1 MSNLRLGF
9 SGLVFRDLYHPVGLK
24 KIFNLFCKE
33 LSEGDPILATEYQD
47 YLSGKEL
54 SVVDES
60 NFLIKLSPYVSGF
73 VAKLFGI
80 EAEVEKLVDEE
91 RALTP
96 IFAFKKEFV
105 LRRALKKFTG
115 AEAHHFNAKVL
126 EGVVGTLIVDPEFSH
141 LPEEATARFVVPLL
155 ALEKSL
161 ENGGALASEMM
172 ERLTILKKRLQAKP
186 VEGVSLPSDESVSEN
201 LRFLKELLAP
211 IEKWIAAL
219 SHQELGRSWASLHLP
234 KKLEFEN
241 LVELERPDAG
251 LAEKITGLT
260 KNFRHRDGFDLTDK
274 RMSLKKAIGEVDY
287 CIYCHDRDKD
297 SCSKG
302 LRDNRTKAVLK
313 NPLGITLNG
322 CPLDEKI
329 SEAHVLRKNGDF
341 LGALAMVIVD
351 NPMCP
356 GTGHR
361 ICNDCM
367 KACIFQKQDP
377 VNIPEIET
385 NILSRALALPFGFEI
400 FSFLTRWNPL
410 NRKRPYALPYNG
422 KNVLVVGMGPAGY
435 TLSHY
440 LLNEGFGVVG
450 VDGLKIEPLPKNL
463 SGPDFQP
470 IAEIGDLYENL
481 NNRVLTGFGGV
492 AEYGI
497 TVRWDKNFLKVIYAT
512 LARREKFC
520 VYGGVRFGGT
530 VTIEDAWRLGFDHIA
545 MATGAGKPTVI
556 KMKNNLIRG
565 VRKASDF
572 LMALQLTGA
581 FKKST
586 MANLQIQLPAMV
598 VGGGLTAIDTATEI
612 MAYYPGQVEKF
623 LDRFEI
629 LSSEFGEKKVLE
641 FATDEDKEILKTFL
655 KHGHAVR
662 DERKRATVQGR
673 SPNFI
678 DMIRSWG
685 GVSIAYRKRLIDS
698 PAYRLNHE
706 EVSKALEEGIFF
718 IENMNPV
725 EALRDKYGALGA
737 LKFKRQ
743 LLGGDGKWSESS
755 DIVTLPAKS
764 LCVAAGTSP
773 NIIYEKERPGTFKLD
788 EWGKFF
794 EKFYDDGGELK
805 SAQDRPDAFLTS
817 YAKSDRRI
825 SFYGDNH
832 PEFAG
837 NVVKAMASAKNGYPH
852 VVALF
857 QNDLAKIEPTKLE
870 VREKAFEDFSKNLD
884 SHLKAT
890 VENVVRL
897 TPTIIE
903 VIVKAPLAAKNFEP
917 GQFYRLQ
924 NYESFAPKIDGTS
937 LTMEGI
943 ALTGAWTDKDKGLL
957 SMIVLE
963 MGTSSRLCAALKK
976 GEPVVV
982 MGPTGAPTEIPT
994 DETILLAGGGLGN
1007 AVLFSIGQAL
1017 KKNGNRVVYFAG
1029 YKNSAD
1035 IFKRDEIEK
1044 GTDLVVWSND
1054 VGDLIKPRRVQ
1065 DRSFFGNIV
1074 QSIVAYGDGKLGAQ
1088 PIQLSEVDRII
1099 AIGSD
1104 RMMNAVRESRHG
1116 ILAPYLKKGH
1126 VAIGSINSSMQ
1137 CMMKEVCAQ
1146 CLQKHVDPVTGKETL
1161 PVFSCFNQD
1170 QKLDEVDF
1178 QNLNERLKINHL
1190 QELVSNL
1197 WLDHLLKIQDVPRI

>member
-1 MSNLRLGF
+1 MPNLRLGF
-9 SGLVFRDLYHPVGLK
+9 AGLVFQDLYHPVGLK
-24 KIFNLFCKE
+24 KIFDIFCKN
-33 LSEGDPILATEYQD
+33 LSESDPALAAEYHS
-47 YLSGKEL
+47 YLDGKEL
-54 SVVDES
+54 AVVDES
-60 NFLIKLSPYVSGF
+60 NFLIELSPHVSGF

-80 EAEVEKLVDEE
+80 EATVEKLVAEE
-91 RALTP
+91 KLLAP
-96 IFAFKKEFV
+96 IFTFKKEFV
-105 LRRALKKFTG
+105 TRRALKKFTG
-115 AEAHHFNAKVL
+115 AEAHHFDAKAL
-126 EGVVGTLIVDPEFSH
+126 EHVVGVLIADPEFST
-141 LPEEATARFVVPLL
+141 LPEEATARFVVPFL
-155 ALEKSL
+155 AVEKAFEKGEDLSL
-161 ENGGALASEMM
+161 DMAEQLAAFE
-172 ERLTILKKRLQAKP
+172 KRLRDKP
-186 VEGVSLPSDESVSEN
+186 VAGVSLPSDESISEK
-201 LRFLKELLAP
+201 LRFLKEVLVP

-219 SHQELGRSWASLHLP
+219 SHQGLGRSWASFHLP

-241 LVELERPDAG
+241 LVELERPDAS

-274 RMSLKKAIGEVDY
+274 RMSLKKALGEVDY

-297 SCSKG
+297 SCAKG

-313 NPLGITLNG
+313 NSLGIALNG

-385 NILSRALALPFGFEI
+385 NILSRVLSLPFGFEI

-422 KNVLVVGMGPAGY
+422 KKVLVVGMGPAGY
-435 TLSHY
+435 TLAHY

-450 VDGLKIEPLPKNL
+450 VDGLKIEPLPKDL
-463 SGPDFQP
+463 SGPDLQP
-470 IAEIGDLYENL
+470 IAEIGELYENL
-481 NNRVLTGFGGV
+481 NNRVLAGFGGV

-512 LARREKFC
+512 LARREKFR

-530 VTIEDAWRLGFDHIA
+530 ITIEDAWQLGFDHIA
-545 MATGAGKPTVI
+545 MATGAGKPTVVR
-556 KMKNNLIRG
+556 MKNNLIRG

-581 FKKST
+581 FKRST
-586 MANLQIQLPAMV
+586 MANLQIQLPAVV

-629 LSSEFGEKKVLE
+629 LSSEFGETKVLE

-655 KHGHAVR
+655 EHGRAVR
-662 DERKRATVQGR
+662 DERKRAKVQGR

-678 DMIRSWG
+678 DLIRSWG

-737 LKFKRQ
+737 LKFQRQ
-743 LLGGDGKWSESS
+743 ILGEDGKWSESA

-788 EWGKFF
+788 EWGRFF
-794 EKFYDDGGELK
+794 EKFYDDDGELK
-805 SAQDRPDAFLTS
+805 SAKDRSEAFLTS
-817 YAKSDRRI
+817 YVKADRRI

-837 NVVKAMASAKNGYPH
+837 NVVKAMASAKRGYPH

-857 QNDLAKIEPTKLE
+857 QNSFSENNLAELE
-870 VREKAFEDFSKNLD
+870 MRETAFKNFSQNLD
-884 SHLKAT
+884 RNLKAT

-937 LTMEGI
+937 LAMEGI

-963 MGTSSRLCAALKK
+963 MGTSSRLCASLKK
-976 GEPVVV
+976 GDPVVV
-982 MGPTGAPTEIPT
+982 MGPTGTPTEIPAG
-994 DETILLAGGGLGN
+994 ETVLLAGGGLGN

-1017 KKNGNRVVYFAG
+1017 KKHGNRVIYFAG

-1035 IFKRDEIEK
+1035 IFKRNEIEK

-1054 VGDLIKPRRVQ
+1054 VGDPIKPSRVQ

-1074 QSIVAYGDGKLGAQ
+1074 QAIMAYGDGKLGSQ
-1088 PIQLSEVDRII
+1088 PILLFEVDRII

-1146 CLQKHVDPVTGKETL
+1146 CLQKHVDPVTGKETQ

-1178 QNLNERLKINHL
+1178 QNLNERLKMNHL

>member
-1 MSNLRLGF
+1 MSNFRLGF
-9 SGLVFRDLYHPVGLK
+9 PGLGFRDLYHPTGLK
-24 KIFNLFCKE
+24 KIFDLFREK
-33 LSEGDPILATEYQD
+33 LSKSDPALAAEYAA
-47 YLSGKEL
+47 YLDGKDL
-54 SVVDES
+54 AVVDES
-60 NFLIKLSPYVSGF
+60 NFLIKLSPHVSGF
-73 VAKLFGI
+73 VAKLFGVE
-80 EAEVEKLVDEE
+80 EAVEKRAAEE
-91 RALTP
+91 RALSP
-96 IFAFKKEFV
+96 IFVFKKEFV
-105 LRRALKKFTG
+105 TRRALKKFAG
-115 AEAHHFNAKVL
+115 AEAHGFDAKAL
-126 EGVVGTLIVDPEFSH
+126 EATVSALVADGEFTS

-155 ALEKSL
+155 AIEKALEKNESL
-161 ENGGALASEMM
+161 TADMTG
-172 ERLTILKKRLQAKP
+172 RLDVLVKRLKAKP
-186 VEGVSLPSDESVSEN
+186 VAGVGLPSDESPAEK
-201 LRFLKELLAP
+201 LRFLQDALVP
-211 IEKWIAAL
+211 IEKWVAAL
-219 SHQELGRSWASLHLP
+219 SHQDLGRSWASLHLP

-241 LVELERPDAG
+241 LVELERPDSD
-251 LAEKITGLT
+251 LPEKITGLT
-260 KNFRHRDGFDLTDK
+260 KNFRYRDGFDLTDK
-274 RMSLKKAIGEVDY
+274 RMSLKKALGEVDY

-302 LRDNRTKAVLK
+302 LRDNRTKAVQK

-329 SEAHVLRKNGDF
+329 SEAHILRKNGDV
-341 LGALAMVIVD
+341 LGALAMIIVD

-385 NILSRALALPFGFEI
+385 NILSRVLDLPFGFEI

-435 TLSHY
+435 TLAHY
-440 LLNEGFGVVG
+440 LLNEGFGVIG
-450 VDGLKIEPLPKNL
+450 VDGLKIEPLPRNL
-463 SGPDFQP
+463 AGPDFEP
-470 IAEIGDLYENL
+470 LAEIGELYENL
-481 NNRVLTGFGGV
+481 NNRVLAGFGGV

-512 LARREKFC
+512 LARRERFR

-545 MATGAGKPTVI
+545 MATGAGKPTVV

-586 MANLQIQLPAMV
+586 MANLQIRLPAVV

-623 LDRFEI
+623 LDRYEI
-629 LSSEFGEKKVLE
+629 LQSEFGESKVLE
-641 FATDEDKEILKTFL
+641 FASDEDKEILKTFL
-655 KHGHAVR
+655 EHGREVR
-662 DERKRATVQGR
+662 EERKRAKAESR
-673 SPNFI
+673 APNFI
-678 DMIRSWG
+678 AMIRSWG
-685 GVSIAYRKRLIDS
+685 GVSIAYRKRIIDS

-706 EVSKALEEGIFF
+706 EVNKALEEGIFF
-718 IENMNPV
+718 VENMNPV
-725 EALRDKYGALGA
+725 EAIRDKYGALDA
-737 LKFKRQ
+737 LKFQRQ
-743 LLGGDGKWSESS
+743 ILGDDGKWRESTE
-755 DIVTLPAKS
+755 IVTLPAKS

-805 SAQDRPDAFLTS
+805 SAKDKPEAFLTS
-817 YAKSDRRI
+817 YAKADRRI

-837 NVVKAMASAKNGYPH
+837 NVVKAMASAKKGYPH

-857 QNDLAKIEPTKLE
+857 QNALTQIGFDGLAA
-870 VREKAFEDFSKNLD
+870 REKAFEDFAQNLD
-884 SHLKAT
+884 QNLKAT
-890 VENVVRL
+890 VENVLRL
-897 TPTIIE
+897 TPTIVE

-924 NYESFAPKIDGTS
+924 NYESVAPKIDGTS

-943 ALTGAWTDKDKGLL
+943 ALTGAWTDKAKGLL
-957 SMIVLE
+957 SLIVLE

-982 MGPTGAPTEIPT
+982 MGPTGTPTETPAG
-994 DETILLAGGGLGN
+994 ETVLLAGGGLGN

-1017 KKNGNRVVYFAG
+1017 KKNGNRVIYFAG

-1054 VGDLIKPRRVQ
+1054 VGDPIKPNRVQ
-1065 DRSFFGNIV
+1065 DRSFSGNIV
-1074 QSIVAYGDGKLGAQ
+1074 QSIMAYGDGKFGPQ
-1088 PIQLSEVDRII
+1088 PILLSEVDRII

-1116 ILAPYLKKGH
+1116 VLAPYLKKGH

-1146 CLQKHVDPVTGKETL
+1146 CLQKHVDPVTGKETE

-1178 QNLNERLKINHL
+1178 QNLNERLKMNHL